1 MFFSLAR
8 FFFAFLKKPER
19 EASFHTA
26 TRIFPKGD
34 KKPCLS
40 PYRLQAS

>member
-19 EASFHTA
+19 EASHDTA
-26 TRIFPKGD
+26 TRTFPERSTKTM
-34 KKPCLS
+34 L
-40 PYRLQAS
+40 